1 MWILTYEVNDYR
13 QHGEYHQFSWFVKPE
28 VVYLACYLKHI
39 GLVAGESWDI
49 RCVAEK
55 LHEGLAV
62 QIGYRIFKLWEQ
74 EHPGQLEMY

>member
-28 VVYLACYLKHI
+28 IIYLACYLKHA
-39 GLVAGESWDI
+39 GLISGESWDI
-49 RCVAEK
+49 RQAAEI
-55 LHEGLAV
+55 LWEGEAV
-62 QIGYRIFKLWEQ
+62 NLNGKIFKLWEQ